1 MPIDKTVCELFAG
14 VGGFHVGLSRSNEE
28 WNIVLANQWEPSRRT
43 QYAYDC
49 YTQRFPNTRALNV
62 DIAEINN
69 NYEDYNIPRYNLL
82 VGGFPCQDYSVAST
96 GARGIEGK
104 KGVLWWEINRML
116 DRDRPP
122 FVLLEN
128 VDRLLKSPSNQRGRD
143 FGVMLGCFRDL
154 GYSVEWR
161 VINASEYGFAQK
173 RTRIFIFAYLNTTNY
188 YLNQIKELNE
198 NTYLQERGF
207 FAHQFPIDSVDS
219 TSTYTLNEDILT
231 ISNQFRFEFLNSG
244 MMIGNVITTQKYK
257 PVLEQPITLREILEY
272 NVEEKY
278 YLGEELG
285 DWEYMKGAK
294 AIPRTSKDG
303 HEYVFREGAISF
315 PDPLDKPS
323 RTMLTSESSKNRSTH
338 VVRDLQTNKLRVL
351 TPIECERLNGFEDD
365 WTNTGMTHKFRYF
378 CMGNA
383 LVTGLVERM
392 GRELSEIFDNEDE
405 VNRDIQIDQNLHE
418 EVAITQIEWELD

>member
-28 WNIVLANQWEPSRRT
+28 WDIVLANQWEPSRKT

-49 YTQRFPNTRALNV
+49 YTQRFPNTLALNI

-69 NYEDYNIPRYNLL
+69 NYEHYNIPRYNLL

-188 YLNQIKELNE
+188 
-198 NTYLQERGF
+198 
-207 FAHQFPIDSVDS
+207 S
-219 TSTYTLNEDILT
+219 LT
-231 ISNQFRFEFLNSG
+231 QL
-244 MMIGNVITTQKYK
+244 
-257 PVLEQPITLREILEY
+257 
-272 NVEEKY
+272 
-278 YLGEELG
+278 
-285 DWEYMKGAK
+285 
-294 AIPRTSKDG
+294 
-303 HEYVFREGAISF
+303 
-315 PDPLDKPS
+315 
-323 RTMLTSESSKNRSTH
+323 
-338 VVRDLQTNKLRVL
+338 
-351 TPIECERLNGFEDD
+351 
-365 WTNTGMTHKFRYF
+365 
-378 CMGNA
+378 
-383 LVTGLVERM
+383 
-392 GRELSEIFDNEDE
+392 
-405 VNRDIQIDQNLHE
+405 
-418 EVAITQIEWELD
+418 